1 MRRSTILQISALA
14 IPLLALGP
22 VVALSQTL
30 HLGGAYSTHVEDP
43 GIMVGGYLPVADI
56 IEVGGEFTWFFTDD
70 AGATSFNIFT
80 VDINGRYPVLKSEN
94 GGPTVEVIAG
104 LNILRWSGDYGEL
117 SPGFEF
123 DTSGTDIGVNAGAT
137 AGYDLG
143 SVGVFGKVHAVI
155 GGDSSG
161 VNFGVGV
168 SKAL

>member
-22 VVALSQTL
+22 VVALGQTI
-30 HLGGAYSTHVEDP
+30 HVGGAYSTHVEEP
-43 GIMVGGYLPVADI
+43 GIMVGGYVPVAGVI
-56 IEVGGEFTWFFTDD
+56 QAGGEFTWFFVED
-70 AGATSFNIFT
+70 AGATSFNLFT
-80 VDINGRYPVLKSEN
+80 IDINGRYPVLQSEN

-104 LNILRWSGDYGEL
+104 LNILRWSGDYGD
-117 SPGFEF
+117 STPGFDF
-123 DTSGTDIGVNAGAT
+123 ATSSTDIGLNAGAT

-143 SVGVFGKVHAVI
+143 PVGLFGKVHAVI
-155 GGDSSG
+155 GGDSNG